1 MRRRRVLWRGCKST
15 LLFHIMIRHLFV
27 VRCGGYRY
35 EAFAVGDRDVLKRKL
50 MAERVCRE
58 PESLWL

>member
-1 MRRRRVLWRGCKST
+1 
-15 LLFHIMIRHLFV
+15 MIRHLFV

-58 PESLWL
+58 PRELVAVKP